1 MSYGDTALASP
12 SAVVYV
18 APLTHGNL
26 ATKVSATVAG
36 QTSVKVPE
44 KATSTRCPHC
54 LLALAPQTYCFP
66 GWPAIGL
73 SLVTTLS

>member
-36 QTSVKVPE
+36 QTSIKVPE